1 MTWTLHAS
9 GETPAAGG
17 EPEWHALETELVDEL
32 RKVLSN
38 PKFAA
43 VTSFFRGKHV
53 ASDVHTAVADA
64 ETEATEAVETAQ
76 AVADAEPA
84 PARAAKK
91 TATKKTTAASAPEQA
106 PDAPDA
112 PEEGAAK

>member
-9 GETPAAGG
+9 GETPAADG

-38 PKFAA
+38 SKFAA

-64 ETEATEAVETAQ
+64 ETETAQ

-84 PARAAKK
+84 AARAAKK
-91 TATKKTTAASAPEQA
+91 TTTKKTAAGAPEQT